1 MKAERCRTAPSRCGK
16 RYFFSSIFF
25 LLNSAEI
32 LHEDLSFYKVDR
44 ILCAEP
50 AMTAARMLLSFG
62 GHQLQAYT
70 CYSRSLVRGVPGPA
84 GVTHKERE
92 MERWGGGG
100 SSPRQFENCCHFTVI
115 WFNKMITV
123 RHIRA
128 PVAPK
133 VRSRDAAGP
142 RREIKKALLTNQRNN
157 FISLERLDWFL
168 VAHFQDVFYICR
180 RLSRISASRFISA
193 HLLHIV
199 SNITK

>member
-25 LLNSAEI
+25 LLNSAET

-84 GVTHKERE
+84 GVTHKERDARQR
-92 MERWGGGG
+92 ERWRDGGGFL
-100 SSPRQFENCCHFTVI
+100 SSAI
-115 WFNKMITV
+115 
-123 RHIRA
+123 
-128 PVAPK
+128 
-133 VRSRDAAGP
+133 
-142 RREIKKALLTNQRNN
+142 
-157 FISLERLDWFL
+157 
-168 VAHFQDVFYICR
+168 
-180 RLSRISASRFISA
+180 
-193 HLLHIV
+193 
-199 SNITK
+199 